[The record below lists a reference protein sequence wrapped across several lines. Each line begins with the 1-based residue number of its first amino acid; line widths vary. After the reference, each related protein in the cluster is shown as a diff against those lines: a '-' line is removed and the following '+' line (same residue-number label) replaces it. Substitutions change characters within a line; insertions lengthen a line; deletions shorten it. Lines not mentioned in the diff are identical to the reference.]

1 MVMQQPCIYINQKNI
16 KEKLEASI
24 GYFFLYLKKVA
35 NHLFFFII
43 KNQIDYVKK
52 YATEDALREQ
62 EEESDSSES
71 TMSDFSDD
79 ETKDM
84 EL

>member
-1 MVMQQPCIYINQKNI
+1 MKR
-16 KEKLEASI
+16 
-24 GYFFLYLKKVA
+24 
-35 NHLFFFII
+35 
-43 KNQIDYVKK
+43 
-52 YATEDALREQ
+52 YATEEALREK
-62 EEESDSSES
+62 EDDSDSSES

>member
-1 MVMQQPCIYINQKNI
+1 MSSALSYALLIDDC
-16 KEKLEASI
+16 
-24 GYFFLYLKKVA
+24 LYPFVSPTA
-35 NHLFFFII
+35 E
-43 KNQIDYVKK
+43 YVKK
-52 YATEDALREQ
+52 YATEDALRG
-62 EEESDSSES
+62 EEDDSDSSES

>member
-1 MVMQQPCIYINQKNI
+1 MVMQRQCIYINLKNI
-16 KEKLEASI
+16 KEKLEVCVFFPQFLLF
-24 GYFFLYLKKVA
+24 FFLYGISFIV
-35 NHLFFFII
+35 LF
-43 KNQIDYVKK
+43 KIDYVKK

>member
-1 MVMQQPCIYINQKNI
+1 MATQLQCIYINQKNTN
-16 KEKLEASI
+16 EKLEVSVPETSFT
-24 GYFFLYLKKVA
+24 FFSTIFTFSCVPL
-35 NHLFFFII
+35 
-43 KNQIDYVKK
+43 DYVKK

-62 EEESDSSES
+62 EDDSDSSES

>member
-1 MVMQQPCIYINQKNI
+1 MV
-16 KEKLEASI
+16 
-24 GYFFLYLKKVA
+24 
-35 NHLFFFII
+35 FFII

>member
-1 MVMQQPCIYINQKNI
+1 
-16 KEKLEASI
+16 
-24 GYFFLYLKKVA
+24 
-35 NHLFFFII
+35 
-43 KNQIDYVKK
+43 VKK
-52 YATEDALREQ
+52 YATEDALRDQ
-62 EEESDSSES
+62 EDESDSSES

>member
-1 MVMQQPCIYINQKNI
+1 MFK
-16 KEKLEASI
+16 
-24 GYFFLYLKKVA
+24 
-35 NHLFFFII
+35 
-43 KNQIDYVKK
+43 IDYVKK

>member
-1 MVMQQPCIYINQKNI
+1 LVSNFV
-16 KEKLEASI
+16 E
-24 GYFFLYLKKVA
+24 
-35 NHLFFFII
+35 
-43 KNQIDYVKK
+43 YVKK

-62 EEESDSSES
+62 EDESDSSES

>member
-1 MVMQQPCIYINQKNI
+1 MI
-16 KEKLEASI
+16 KISVILYNFYS
-24 GYFFLYLKKVA
+24 FTLFLL
-35 NHLFFFII
+35 
-43 KNQIDYVKK
+43 DYVKK

-62 EEESDSSES
+62 EDDSDSSES